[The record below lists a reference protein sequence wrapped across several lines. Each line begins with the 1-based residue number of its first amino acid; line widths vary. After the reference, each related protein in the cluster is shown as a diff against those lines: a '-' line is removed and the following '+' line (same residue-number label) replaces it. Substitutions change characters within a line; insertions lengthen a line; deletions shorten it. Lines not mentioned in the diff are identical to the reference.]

1 MLKGM
6 LTMLLFPWKRLHLL
20 CPEYLTVRIIILLI
34 TRRARLRR
42 KIRTFP
48 LLPGAGSIRR
58 LPKVPANWDILFDGL
73 KETEEAVQTSIPEM
87 AASAEMQAPLAI
99 CYFQIKGRYIVTPVQ
114 SGLMLIDQK
123 RAHERVLFD
132 RYMDSLSGHPV
143 AGQKSLFPELL
154 ELPASDFILVGDLL
168 PDLEFLGFELVVFGK
183 IVMPSR
189 ATPPDLPGA
198 RRKRC

>member
-1 MLKGM
+1 M
-6 LTMLLFPWKRLHLL
+6 
-20 CPEYLTVRIIILLI
+20 
-34 TRRARLRR
+34 
-42 KIRTFP
+42 
-48 LLPGAGSIRR
+48 
-58 LPKVPANWDILFDGL
+58 
-73 KETEEAVQTSIPEM
+73 
-87 AASAEMQAPLAI
+87 
-99 CYFQIKGRYIVTPVQ
+99 VTPVQ

-183 IVMPSR
+183 NCYAIQ
-189 ATPPDLPGA
+189 ATPPDLPGGKA
-198 RRKRC
+198 KEVLMELIEHYKNTEGSIRDKMKERVVLALAKAAAMPYDTVLTCEEMRELTGQLFACKFHTYTADGRLILHVLKYEDVNAWFK